1 MAQMV
6 KNMIAMQG
14 TWVQPLGWKDPP
26 QKKIATRCSILVW
39 EIPWTGT
46 WWSTIHGVAKNLT

>member
-1 MAQMV
+1 MV